1 MWNSVVNFL
10 TYLNSFGI
18 SCIAAVIVHLRLL
31 PCRPSVTKRTIHSKA
46 QQITA
51 WHKLKKKKAQATTT
65 NHYTPQNQKPTHHGE
80 KIAFTQ
86 IPLQTEEVLPEGG
99 KLELKL
105 VQTGYAGGVNDLYTR
120 QISVQ
125 VGMGRDKIVLLHRV
139 LLSHVVE

>member
-1 MWNSVVNFL
+1 M
-10 TYLNSFGI
+10 
-18 SCIAAVIVHLRLL
+18 
-31 PCRPSVTKRTIHSKA
+31 
-46 QQITA
+46 
-51 WHKLKKKKAQATTT
+51 
-65 NHYTPQNQKPTHHGE
+65 
-80 KIAFTQ
+80 
-86 IPLQTEEVLPEGG
+86 PEGG